1 MSTLSSNNRS
11 RIVKNTLL
19 LYFRMLFTMAVALYT
34 SRVVLNTLGVE
45 DYGIF
50 NVVGGIVSMLSFFNS
65 SMATSTQRFLNY
77 EMGRNNGNGLRDVFV
92 NAVNAH
98 YLIGAI
104 TVVGLETVGLW
115 FVYNKLNVPAG
126 QLDAAVWVFHC
137 SVLSLF
143 ISIISTPYNAAI
155 IANERMGVY
164 AYYSIIEVVLKLL
177 IVYLLVAIPYNKLIV
192 YGLLTLAVSV
202 VMRILYNVYCIRNF
216 AECKYKWQWN
226 VVLMKKMFFFS
237 GWMLFGCI
245 SDMLSKQGVNVL
257 INIFFGPIFNAARA
271 IAVQVQTAVNSFVA
285 NFMTAVRPQI
295 IKSYSAGDFQHM
307 YRLVFS
313 SSKLSF
319 YLLFVLTTPVLIYT
333 DFILMLWLK
342 QVPEYSVLFTRLVL
356 VELLISSAYVPIAQI
371 NQASGKIRNY
381 QMAISVIFL
390 VSFILTYV
398 LYKIGMPVYSTFILS
413 VALAIVGLFVRVII
427 LKRDNGFPAS
437 EYLLKVMLP
446 LVPVAA
452 LSLAVPLLI
461 YQYTETTFLTFVFNS
476 IAGLISSVVV
486 IWLFGLDKMEKSF
499 ITEKFNSRKH
509 KQQSQ

>member
-1 MSTLSSNNRS
+1 MARQSQNNNT
-11 RIVKNTLL
+11 RIAKNTLL

-77 EMGRNNGNGLRDVFV
+77 EMGRNNSDGLRDVFV

-104 TVVGLETVGLW
+104 TVIGLETAGLW

-126 QLDAAVWVFHC
+126 QFDAAVWVFHC

-177 IVYLLVAIPYNKLIV
+177 IVYLLVVIPYNKLIV

-216 AECKYKWQWN
+216 AECKYRWSWN
-226 VVLMKKMFFFS
+226 VQLMKKMFFFS

-257 INIFFGPIFNAARA
+257 INIFFGPVFNAARA
-271 IAVQVQTAVNSFVA
+271 IAVQVQTAVNSFVT

-295 IKSYSAGDFQHM
+295 IKSYSAGDFRHM

-333 DFILMLWLK
+333 DLILQLWLK
-342 QVPEYSVLFTRLVL
+342 QVPEYCVLFTRLVL

-371 NQASGKIRNY
+371 NHASGKIRNY
-381 QMAISVIFL
+381 QMAISIIFL
-390 VSFILTYV
+390 VSFFLTYV
-398 LYKIGMPVYSTFILS
+398 LYKMGMPVYSTFILS
-413 VALAIVGLFVRVII
+413 VVLAVVGLFARVFI
-427 LKRDNGFPAS
+427 LKRDNDFPAS
-437 EYLLKVMLP
+437 EYLLRVMLP
-446 LVPVAA
+446 LLPVAA

-461 YQYTETTFLTFVFNS
+461 YYYTDTTILSFILNS
-476 IAGLISSVVV
+476 FAGLVSSVIM
-486 IWLFGLDKMEKSF
+486 IWTIGLDKKEKSF
-499 ITEKFNSRKH
+499 ITEKINRRNH
-509 KQQSQ
+509 K

>member
-1 MSTLSSNNRS
+1 MSKTSSNNNT
-11 RIVKNTLL
+11 RIAKNTLL
-19 LYFRMLFTMAVALYT
+19 LYFRMLFTMAVSLYT

-45 DYGIF
+45 DFGVY

-77 EMGRNNGNGLRDVFV
+77 EMGQNNDKGLRDVFV

-98 YLIGAI
+98 YLIGFI

-115 FVYNKLNVPAG
+115 FVYNKLNIPQG
-126 QLDAAVWVFHC
+126 QLDAALWVFHC

-143 ISIISTPYNAAI
+143 VSIISTPYNAAI
-155 IANERMGVY
+155 IANERMGIY
-164 AYYSIIEVVLKLL
+164 AYYSIFEVVLKLL
-177 IVYLLVAIPYNKLIV
+177 IVYLLVVIPYNKLIV

-216 AECKYKWQWN
+216 SECRYKWSWN
-226 VVLMKKMFFFS
+226 MQLMKKMFFFS

-257 INIFFGPIFNAARA
+257 INIFFGPVFNAARA
-271 IAVQVQTAVNSFVA
+271 IAVQVQAAVNNFVT

-295 IKSYSAGDFQHM
+295 IKSYSAGEIQHM

-333 DFILMLWLK
+333 EFILQLWLK
-342 QVPEYSVLFTRLVL
+342 IVPEYCVLFTRLVL

-381 QMAISVIFL
+381 QMAISILFL
-390 VSFILTYV
+390 ASFILTYA

-427 LKRDNGFPAS
+427 LKHDNAFPAS
-437 EYLLKVMLP
+437 TYLFKVMLP
-446 LVPVAA
+446 LIPVAG
-452 LSLAVPLLI
+452 LSLVIPVLI
-461 YQYTETTFLTFVFNS
+461 YKYTETTFLTFLFNS
-476 IAGLISSVVV
+476 FIGFMSSIVV
-486 IWLFGLDKMEKSF
+486 IWIFGLDKVEKSF
-499 ITEKFNSRKH
+499 ITEKINSRIH
-509 KQQSQ
+509 KK